1 MAEPTLAAVFGAG
14 ASQDGSTLTISKAD
28 LIAVGLT
35 PSASNTAESLL
46 AAIAKLA
53 ANSLTAPNLQANPD
67 QNISIQVA
75 NTSVYESP
83 FGTKMRHNMLI
94 SFDSD
99 FANAG
104 IIPDNY

>member
-28 LIAVGLT
+28 LVAVGLT

-53 ANSLTAPNLQANPD
+53 SNSLTVTNQQTNPD
-67 QNISIQVA
+67 QDIVIQPA
-75 NTSVYESP
+75 NSNVWDSP
-83 FGTKMRHNMLI
+83 YGQKLRQNMLF
-94 SFDSD
+94 SFDND
-99 FANAG
+99 FSNPG
-104 IIPDNY
+104 ITPDSY